1 MSLLKEDA
9 MSELNNDFT
18 MLSQAEIDRLI
29 EKMNEEKQSDKDQ
42 NE

>member
-1 MSLLKEDA
+1 